1 MYNDV
6 AKTKPNDSTEFF
18 FHFSTSFNS
27 RQTDRQMLSAL
38 ILLKL
43 SYFGKQN
50 SWKKFCKFFGQPYQE
65 IDSQFINPETLIP
78 TLKFVT
84 NGLLSEGFQEIQIL

>member
-18 FHFSTSFNS
+18 FHCSTSFNS
-27 RQTDRQMLSAL
+27 RQTDRQMSAL

-50 SWKKFCKFFGQPYQE
+50 SWKKFCKFFG
-65 IDSQFINPETLIP
+65 
-78 TLKFVT
+78 
-84 NGLLSEGFQEIQIL
+84 

>member
-18 FHFSTSFNS
+18 FHCSTSFNS
-27 RQTDRQMLSAL
+27 RQTDRQMSAL

-50 SWKKFCKFFGQPYQE
+50 SWKKFCKFYGQPYQE